1 MTRASGG
8 GESITWRVVVGGI
21 GSVLVLLLVFLLN
34 STANRISTT
43 KDQLEDAR
51 REIVGLQGKMALL
64 VSRAGGCE
72 SRMTALEAKLDRVRN
87 PRPWEA
93 GQTTRRIP

>member
-1 MTRASGG
+1 MPRNAA

-21 GSVLVLLLVFLLN
+21 GSVLMLILVFMLT

-51 REIVGLQGKMALL
+51 RDIVELRGKLAL
-64 VSRAGGCE
+64 
-72 SRMTALEAKLDRVRN
+72 TEAKVSSCDNRLTNVEVKIDRMKN
-87 PRPWEA
+87 PRPWE
-93 GQTTRRIP
+93 GQPSARRNP

>member
-1 MTRASGG
+1 MPRTAS

-21 GSVLVLLLVFLLN
+21 GSVLILLLVFLLN

-51 REIVGLQGKMALL
+51 REIVEVKGKIALL
-64 VSRAGGCE
+64 EARASGCE
-72 SRMTALEAKLDRVRN
+72 GRVAAVETTLERVRN

-93 GQTTRRIP
+93 PKRPR

>member
-1 MTRASGG
+1 MPRNAA

-21 GSVLVLLLVFLLN
+21 GSVLMLILVFMLT

-51 REIVGLQGKMALL
+51 RDIVELRGKLAL
-64 VSRAGGCE
+64 VEAKANGCDG
-72 SRMTALEAKLDRVRN
+72 RVTTLEAKIERLKN
-87 PRPWEA
+87 PRPWETPPLA
-93 GQTTRRIP
+93 RRNP